1 MTTKREGSPVIG
13 TAELFENERVKIW
26 DFALDPGATIP
37 MHTHRLDHVIVV
49 IDGGR
54 LEVEYADG
62 RRQRYEPEPGDTF
75 FGRVDGG
82 PADTHDAR
90 NIGTTR
96 YRNLIVELKEP
107 RRG

>member
-1 MTTKREGSPVIG
+1 MVTTREGSPVIG

-26 DFALDPGATIP
+26 DFVLEPGEAIP
-37 MHTHRLDHVIVV
+37 LHTHRRDHVIVV
-49 IDGGR
+49 IDGGG

-62 RRQRYEPEPGDTF
+62 SREAYAPKPGDAF

-90 NIGTTR
+90 NVGTTR
-96 YRNLIVELKEP
+96 YRNLVIELKEP
-107 RRG
+107 RRS